1 MSEDEKN
8 KLLGNQ
14 VLHQDPMS
22 QAIWLKNRIAIMKD
36 AVTIQ
41 ETIVRSTQDNL
52 LRNFGTTNKSN
63 IDELNERFNK
73 VNNKLCVLKELKS
86 ELEFLYR
93 NQLNEVITNA

>member
-1 MSEDEKN
+1 MSEEKNN

-22 QAIWLKNRIAIMKD
+22 QAIWLKNRIAIIND
-36 AVTIQ
+36 AISVQKTIAKLD
-41 ETIVRSTQDNL
+41 TCNL
-52 LRNFGTTNKSN
+52 ARNFKTKSQSQM
-63 IDELNERFNK
+63 IGLMERYDK
-73 VNNKLCVLKELKS
+73 SNNKLCVLKELKN